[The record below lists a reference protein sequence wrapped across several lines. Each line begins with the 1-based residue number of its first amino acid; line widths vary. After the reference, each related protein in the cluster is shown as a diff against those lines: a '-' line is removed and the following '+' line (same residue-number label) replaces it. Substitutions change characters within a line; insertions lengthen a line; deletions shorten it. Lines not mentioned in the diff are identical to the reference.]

1 MWASDGEPDEPME
14 IEGDDFVHKEKD
26 FISLMSCT
34 PGKVLFGRKFSLKL
48 SHEPYS
54 ST

>member
-1 MWASDGEPDEPME
+1 MWASDGVPDEPTE

-34 PGKVLFGRKFSLKL
+34 PGKKFCFCLTYICAFVKF
-48 SHEPYS
+48 
-54 ST
+54 

>member
-1 MWASDGEPDEPME
+1 MWASDGEPDKSME

-34 PGKVLFGRKFSLKL
+34 PGKLLFAMK
-48 SHEPYS
+48 S
-54 ST
+54 SFKI